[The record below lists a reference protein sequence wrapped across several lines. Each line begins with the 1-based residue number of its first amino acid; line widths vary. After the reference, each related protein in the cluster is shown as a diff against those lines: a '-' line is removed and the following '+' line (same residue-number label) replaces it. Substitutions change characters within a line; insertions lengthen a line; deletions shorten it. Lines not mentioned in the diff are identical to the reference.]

1 MLYQSFLSQFI
12 FVTVFLNFP
21 FCILFCT
28 HLQFF
33 FIYIKPLSLEYKPC
47 ETTVYVRGHDITA
60 TPEFWWNL
68 VFLLT
73 NIGEFLLL
81 KERQRK

>member
-1 MLYQSFLSQFI
+1 M
-12 FVTVFLNFP
+12 TVFLKFSVLHI
-21 FCILFCT
+21 IL
-28 HLQFF
+28 HAPAIF

>member
-12 FVTVFLNFP
+12 FVTVFLKF
-21 FCILFCT
+21 FVLHIIL
-28 HLQFF
+28 HAPSIFF
-33 FIYIKPLSLEYKPC
+33 SIYIKPLSLEYKRC

-68 VFLLT
+68 VFFT
-73 NIGEFLLL
+73 N
-81 KERQRK
+81 